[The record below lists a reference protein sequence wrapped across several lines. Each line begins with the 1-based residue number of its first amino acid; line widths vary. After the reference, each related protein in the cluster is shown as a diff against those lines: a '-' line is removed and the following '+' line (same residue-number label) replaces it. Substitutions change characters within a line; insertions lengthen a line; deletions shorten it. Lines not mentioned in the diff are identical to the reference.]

1 MVKKMQK
8 IAIGEII
15 PGSVVAKDIYTE
27 EGVMLVPKGT
37 VLKDGFA
44 RRLEEIGV
52 DELFIERSEQDKI
65 RILEQYQN
73 TPHLDDVIYEKTR
86 EQAQKQIRKTMIKLT
101 AMSSINVDNIADIID
116 DIIDQL
122 LSKKDVIITLSRL
135 RSIDNYTYEH
145 SVNVCV
151 TSVMIGI
158 DLSLDKFSLK
168 NLGLGAILHD
178 VGKVAISEDILK
190 KASKLTND
198 QFEIVKSHTEYGYR
212 LLLNSNVSQEAAQIA
227 LYHHEKFD
235 GTGYNGKL
243 KGNDIPFLSRIV
255 TVADAY
261 DAMSNDRV
269 YKKRMSPDKVYREIA
284 TLGGRHF
291 DFHIAEKFLRRLDL
305 YPVGTG
311 VVLSNN
317 LRAVVTSQNKL
328 LPESPC
334 VRVFEKER
342 RSTKVKYIDI
352 DLSKENNM
360 FIIGTF

>member
-1 MVKKMQK
+1 MVIKMQK
-8 IAIGEII
+8 ITIEEII
-15 PGSVVAKDIYTE
+15 SGAVVAKDIYND

-52 DELFIERSEQDKI
+52 DELFIERSEQDKV

-73 TPHLDDVIYEKTR
+73 TPHIDDIIYEKTR

-101 AMSSINVDNIADIID
+101 AMSRINIENIADIID
-116 DIIDQL
+116 DIIEQL
-122 LSKKDVIITLSRL
+122 LSKKDIILTLSRL

-151 TSVMIGI
+151 TSLMIGI

-178 VGKVAISEDILK
+178 VGKVGISEDILK
-190 KASKLTND
+190 KASKLTTD

-212 LLLNSNVSQEAAQIA
+212 ILLNSNVSQEAAQIA
-227 LYHHEKFD
+227 LYHHERYD

-243 KGNDIPFLSRIV
+243 KGTEIPLLSRIV

-269 YKKRMSPDKVYREIA
+269 YKKRMAPDKVYKEIA

-291 DFHIAEKFLRRLDL
+291 DVNIAEKFLHRLDI
-305 YPVGTG
+305 YPIGTG
-311 VVLSNN
+311 VILNTN
-317 LRAVVTSQNKL
+317 LRAVVVSQNKL

-334 VRVFEKER
+334 VRAFKKER
-342 RSTKVKYIDI
+342 KSIKVSFVDI
-352 DLSKENNM
+352 DLAKADDT